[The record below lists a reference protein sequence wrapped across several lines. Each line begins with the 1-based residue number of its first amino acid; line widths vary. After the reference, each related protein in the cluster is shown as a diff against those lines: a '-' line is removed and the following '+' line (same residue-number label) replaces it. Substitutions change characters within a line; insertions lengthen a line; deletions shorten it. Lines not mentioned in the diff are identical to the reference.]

1 MKPKFS
7 TLILLTLLTA
17 VLLSPFVF
25 SPLYLPYLRETN
37 FELHELLQ
45 REVYKLATGY
55 VSLFLIVIE
64 IALTAR
70 KRGRGWLVA
79 LRLPGSMQLWRS
91 LHIFVGVAL
100 VATTLVHTIGSHGL
114 NFNAT
119 LLWVFFGVTLSALVG
134 VVAETGLLEYPH
146 RYLSL
151 IFAFGSSGGK
161 LSKGTAIRGL
171 RGIWLTTHIILV
183 NAFAVMLAFH
193 IFLAYYYQ

>member
-7 TLILLTLLTA
+7 TLIALTLLTA
-17 VLLSPFVF
+17 VFLSPFIF

-37 FELHELLQ
+37 FDLHELLQ
-45 REVYKLATGY
+45 REIYKLATGY

-79 LRLPGSMQLWRS
+79 LRLPGSMQVWRS
-91 LHIFVGVAL
+91 IHIFVGVAL
-100 VATTLVHTIGSHGL
+100 VATTLVHTLGAHGL

-119 LLWVFFGVTLSALVG
+119 LLWVFFGVSLTALVG

-146 RYLSL
+146 RYVNLA
-151 IFAFGSSGGK
+151 FALGDAGK
-161 LSKGTAIRGL
+161 LSKGTLIKSF
-171 RGIWLTTHIILV
+171 RGIWLTAHIILV